1 LDGQL
6 LFYQF
11 IAQSC
16 YLLFCLAIGTRLSG
30 SVHKPWREKLQCYF
44 LEPFQLLLTIYDLL
58 RMNRERSAITWQLF
72 ELVSFG
78 GFLYVAAE
86 DLLVFHYTL
95 SFRINIYLLK

>member
-1 LDGQL
+1 MDWQL

-30 SVHKPWREKLQCYF
+30 SVHKPWCEKLQRYF
-44 LEPFQLLLTIYDLL
+44 LEHFWLLLTLHDLL
-58 RMNRERSAITWQLF
+58 RVNRERSAITRQLF

-86 DLLVFHYTL
+86 DLLVFHHTL